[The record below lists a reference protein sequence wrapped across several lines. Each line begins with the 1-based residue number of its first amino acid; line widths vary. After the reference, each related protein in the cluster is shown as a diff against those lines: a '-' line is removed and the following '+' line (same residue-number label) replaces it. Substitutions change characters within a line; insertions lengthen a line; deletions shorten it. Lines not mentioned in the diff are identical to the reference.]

1 MRDAGYDVEETLN
14 TDYFLRLVNCSTQ
27 IALKSQQAYVDQ
39 GLARRRGAYQAGN
52 WVEYARVVE
61 EMAVQQQAQH
71 EEVLRQVCSTLN
83 ITEEEFTKS
92 HDAIAQS
99 DRADELSFA
108 LKGQLLD
115 VMGGQ
120 EEDVTVQVD
129 ENITEE
135 IALQIFEVIT
145 RHTMQQQTEDE
156 GRPEEPDL
164 Q

>member
-1 MRDAGYDVEETLN
+1 MESDDTLN

-52 WVEYARVVE
+52 WAEYARVVE

-71 EEVLRQVCSTLN
+71 EEVLRQVCSSLN
-83 ITEEEFTKS
+83 ISEEEFTKS
-92 HDAIAQS
+92 HDAIASS

-115 VMGGQ
+115 VMGGNG
-120 EEDVTVQVD
+120 EDETVQVD
-129 ENITEE
+129 ENITED

-145 RHTMQQQTEDE
+145 RHTLQQQTEDE
-156 GRPEEPDL
+156 GRGEEADL